1 MTNEIIMN
9 KEVKERL
16 VKSKKRVQKHGEVFT
31 PLRTVKDMLNLPGI
45 KEACEELQKTFL
57 EPSAGEGAFLIE
69 VLSRKMTMVARE
81 YHESLEQYENYSL
94 LALSTLYGVELLED
108 NAQTCVMNMFQ
119 VFNDFYLEQAQ
130 KHGSSMKKKV
140 QDSAKTLISRNINQ
154 GDFLTRQ
161 TPDGKPIVF
170 SEWKPKMLR
179 KGQKKIT
186 VNRTEYSL
194 EDIYVGLKRHLGEA
208 YSTPVIAEQLDLF
221 SLDDEIVE
229 ERINNP
235 VLRYVAVPITEVYKE
250 EMEEVDGNI
259 NEI

>member
-1 MTNEIIMN
+1 
-9 KEVKERL
+9 
-16 VKSKKRVQKHGEVFT
+16 
-31 PLRTVKDMLNLPGI
+31 
-45 KEACEELQKTFL
+45 
-57 EPSAGEGAFLIE
+57 
-69 VLSRKMTMVARE
+69 
-81 YHESLEQYENYSL
+81 
-94 LALSTLYGVELLED
+94 
-108 NAQTCVMNMFQ
+108 
-119 VFNDFYLEQAQ
+119 
-130 KHGSSMKKKV
+130 
-140 QDSAKTLISRNINQ
+140 
-154 GDFLTRQ
+154 
-161 TPDGKPIVF
+161 
-170 SEWKPKMLR
+170 MLR